1 MRELSQA
8 ALARAI
14 SVSPQAVSKMVRGE
28 TTDTAKI
35 YAIARALGTTP
46 EYLTGESDDPDD
58 PDNSARDRRLP
69 FIGKTGGR
77 DLSEMAT
84 DVVPVRE
91 LDLTFGMGATY
102 MDVPVTEH
110 SRHFSRDWLRQY
122 TKADPDNLLFAQ
134 GAGDSMFPTLLDSD
148 LMLIDCS
155 QRSLN
160 MTDKIWAIAWN
171 ECGAIK
177 RLRPTRDGGVSIMSD
192 NPTVSDAVAYDD
204 EMHILGRVVAVV
216 RKI

>member
-1 MRELSQA
+1 MSQA
-8 ALARAI
+8 ELARRI
-14 SVSPQAVSKMVRGE
+14 GITQPSVNHLVRKGAQGSKHLH
-28 TTDTAKI
+28 
-35 YAIARALGTTP
+35 AIARELHTTP
-46 EYLTGESDDPDD
+46 EYLTGKTDDPDAGFV
-58 PDNSARDRRLP
+58 PAPSTAVVAAEL
-69 FIGKTGGR
+69 G
-77 DLSEMAT
+77 L
-84 DVVPVRE
+84 VPVRE

-110 SRHFSRDWLRQY
+110 SRHFSREWLRQY
-122 TKADPDNLLFAQ
+122 TRADPDNLLFAQ

-155 QRSLN
+155 QRLLN

-192 NPTVSDAVAYDD
+192 NPTVSDATAYDD

-216 RKI
+216 RKM